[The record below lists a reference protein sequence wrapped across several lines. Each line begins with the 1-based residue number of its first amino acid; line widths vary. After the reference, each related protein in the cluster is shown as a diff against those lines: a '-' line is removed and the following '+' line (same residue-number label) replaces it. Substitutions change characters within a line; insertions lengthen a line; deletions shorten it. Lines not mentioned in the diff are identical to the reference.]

1 VELPDWVRPGPG
13 LFVAQ
18 VLGESMNR
26 RIPNGSWC
34 LFRANP
40 QGSREGKVV
49 VVEHRRIADSET
61 GGRYTV
67 KLYSSEKTPHEDG
80 GWRHT
85 RITLRPDTDQPGFE
99 PIVIEVDEGESDEP
113 GFRVVAEFLAVLE
126 N

>member
-1 VELPDWVRPGPG
+1 
-13 LFVAQ
+13 
-18 VLGESMNR
+18 MNR
-26 RIPNGSWC
+26 RMPTGSWC

-40 QGSREGKVV
+40 KGPREGKVV

-61 GGRYTV
+61 GGRYTI
-67 KLYSSEKTPHEDG
+67 KLYNSEKTASEEG

-99 PIVIEVDEGESDEP
+99 PIVIEVDDGESDDH
-113 GFRVVAEFLAVLE
+113 GFRIVAEFLAVLE